1 MAPILAVK
9 ENQKGVSLAATIDE
23 EIANDSNRFVKGDAS
38 MPFGGYKKSAFVWR
52 DNSI

>member
-23 EIANDSNRFVKGDAS
+23 EIANESNRFVKGDAS